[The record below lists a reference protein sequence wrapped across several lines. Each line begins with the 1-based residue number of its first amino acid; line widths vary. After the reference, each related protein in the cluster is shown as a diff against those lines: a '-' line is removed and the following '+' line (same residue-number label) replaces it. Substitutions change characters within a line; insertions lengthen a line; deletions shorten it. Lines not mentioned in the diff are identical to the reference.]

1 MYNVGNTVNF
11 KSPDGVIQID
21 ITLSDLIDISEG
33 KGDLYSPIELNDNL
47 LTEMNFSFYYDVW
60 GKDQIFIM
68 NPDSSNGFRMTTR
81 TGEYFLSREFK
92 YFHELQDIYKAL
104 TGKHLILK

>member
-33 KGDLYSPIELNDNL
+33 KGDLYSPIEITKEILINL
-47 LTEMNFSFYYDVW
+47 
-60 GKDQIFIM
+60 GFIHF
-68 NPDSSNGFRMTTR
+68 PEIWYRYEDPITD
-81 TGEYFLSREFK
+81 FK
-92 YFHELQDIYKAL
+92 YDLDDFHICIYGSWETKQCKHLHELQDIYKAL

>member
-33 KGDLYSPIELNDNL
+33 KGDLYSPIELSYDNFWML
-47 LTEMNFSFYYDVW
+47 INT
-60 GKDQIFIM
+60 QIFAYKNFMFDVYEILKK
-68 NPDSSNGFRMTTR
+68 GQRAV
-81 TGEYFLSREFK
+81 